1 MKKTKIKF
9 LLFIGFLLI
18 IPYIKVASAQ
28 GLYPEIE
35 EGDEFLWKLSVYR
48 ANFQYF
54 FEDDLGDTLRYLWP
68 ISQIPGIDMSSV
80 YFDWLGWQIRP
91 PQSHWPFTILAM
103 GSEETGKL
111 LAPYDNTIITS
122 ISLNA
127 TTGWHL
133 PQNPEYNSYYN
144 GTWYIV
150 NDTSSFLRQT
160 FNLSLAFSPYAIM
173 KVPFVPL
180 TINWES
186 FIAEFLEVMDS
197 RGGFYKNISATAN
210 SNGYALHIPAGGFEN
225 NTRAIDIQVKYNP
238 KGVFT
243 YYKFSVGEY
252 ILIKYYMANPDE
264 IALEDMLTIIWGGGI
279 IVGIAIVVV
288 ITRWVVK
295 HNK

>member
-1 MKKTKIKF
+1 MKKTKIKSLF
-9 LLFIGFLLI
+9 FIGFLLI

-48 ANFQYF
+48 ANFEYF
-54 FEDDLGDTLRYLWP
+54 FEDNLGDTLRYLWP

-80 YFDWLGWQIRP
+80 YFDWLGWHIRP

-103 GSEETGKL
+103 GSEETGTL
-111 LAPYDNTIITS
+111 LAPFDNTIITS

-127 TTGWHL
+127 TAGWHL

-144 GTWYIV
+144 GTWHIV

-173 KVPFVPL
+173 GVPFAPL

-186 FIAEFLEVMDS
+186 FIAEFLEAMDS
-197 RGGFYKNISATAN
+197 RGGYYKNISATAE
-210 SNGYALHIPAGGFEN
+210 SHGYALHIPAGGFEN
-225 NTRAIDIQVKYNP
+225 NTRAIEIRVKYNP

-243 YYKFSVGEY
+243 YYEFLIGGY
-252 ILIKYYMANPDE
+252 ILVKYSMANPDE
-264 IALEDMLTIIWGGGI
+264 IALEEMLTIIWGGII
-279 IVGIAIVVV
+279 IVGVAIVVV
-288 ITRWVVK
+288 IMRWVVK